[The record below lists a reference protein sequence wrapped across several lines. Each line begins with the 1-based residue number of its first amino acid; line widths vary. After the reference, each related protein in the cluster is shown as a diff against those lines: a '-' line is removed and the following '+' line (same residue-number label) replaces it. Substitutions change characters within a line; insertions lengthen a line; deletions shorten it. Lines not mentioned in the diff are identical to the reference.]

1 MFYVTRLSCAGAGY
15 GKCLNNLAPFIKKNW
30 IVPNQILLN
39 LFKEDEINLERNP
52 VEKYKLLDVT
62 KQGHSH
68 TLKEM

>member
-1 MFYVTRLSCAGAGY
+1 MFYVTRLSCAGAGN
-15 GKCLNNLAPFIKKNW
+15 GKCLNNLAPFIKNW

-39 LFKEDEINLERNP
+39 LFKKDEINLERSP

-62 KQGHSH
+62 KQGYSH